1 MDPIFEPKSVFTR
14 SKSCNSTT
22 STSTINNINFN
33 NNNNNGSSHSHK
45 SKLAR
50 TFHKVINLKSSS
62 KFSSNNSIG
71 ICVFPYQHKFECYNP
86 NPDHKIPSHGNT
98 KQKAVLE
105 ALVAKI
111 FASVTAIKAGY
122 AELQMAQ
129 NPYNNGAI
137 QTADEA
143 IVEELR
149 TLSELKRKFLKK
161 ELDLSPQI
169 TLMLAEIQEQQ
180 SLMKTYEI
188 TIKKLE
194 SDVERKDSEIDSLRK
209 QFKDCLAFNKSLE
222 KKLNA
227 SGPLSMFDNINK
239 LSTLNPSQFL
249 QVLHKALRSVKSF
262 VKLMI
267 KEMELANWD
276 LDIAAAKAVEPGVVF
291 VKQNHRCFA
300 FESFVCRTMLE
311 GFNLHD
317 FGLNK
322 EVKPRKTEPGKYFD
336 EFKSLRSA
344 NPKLFLARNPNSSF
358 GKFIRTKY
366 LNLVHAKMECSFFG
380 NLNQRKIL
388 TGNGFP
394 DSGFFA
400 AFAEMAK
407 RFWLLHCL
415 GFSMNEEVSVFEVKK
430 NCRFSEVYME
440 NVSDESLF
448 SGEIN
453 GGDVDIRVS
462 FTVVPGFKIGK
473 TVIQSQVYLSPVIT
487 PPVSR

>member
-1 MDPIFEPKSVFTR
+1 MDPIFEPKAVFSR

-22 STSTINNINFN
+22 SNINHIN
-33 NNNNNGSSHSHK
+33 LNSNNNNGGGHSHK
-45 SKLAR
+45 SKLTR
-50 TFHKVINLKSSS
+50 TFQKVINLKPST
-62 KFSSNNSIG
+62 KFSSNNGIG
-71 ICVFPYQHKFECYNP
+71 ICVFPSQNKFECYNS
-86 NPDHKIPSHGNT
+86 NPDQKITSRGNS

-105 ALVAKI
+105 ASVAKI
-111 FASVTAIKAGY
+111 FASVTAIKAAY

-137 QTADEA
+137 QAADES

-194 SDVERKDSEIDSLRK
+194 SDVESKGLEIDSLLN
-209 QFKDCLAFNKSLE
+209 QFNDRLAFNKSPE
-222 KKLNA
+222 RKLNA

-239 LSTLNPSQFL
+239 ISTLNPSHFL
-249 QVLHKALRSVKSF
+249 QVLHKALRSVRSF

-276 LDIAAAKAVEPGVVF
+276 LDAAAKAIEPGAVF
-291 VKQNHRCFA
+291 VKQKQRCFA
-300 FESFVCRTMLE
+300 FESFVCRTVLE

-317 FGLNK
+317 FGLGK
-322 EVKPRKTEPGKYFD
+322 EVKPGRTDPGKHFN
-336 EFKSLRSA
+336 EFKALKSA
-344 NPKLFLARNPNSSF
+344 NPKLFLARNPDSSF

-388 TGNGFP
+388 SANGFP
-394 DSGFFA
+394 DSVFFT

-407 RFWLLHCL
+407 RFWLLNCL
-415 GFSMNEEVSVFEVKK
+415 GFSMNQDISVFEVKR

-448 SGEIN
+448 SGEYN
-453 GGDVDIRVS
+453 GGEVDIRVS
-462 FTVVPGFKIGK
+462 FTVVPGFKIDK